1 MTNESTPDTTPGNRT
16 EPSGDTSVE
25 HNKAVSRRWIQ
36 VFNERDDAAEADVR
50 GPDYV
55 ARAPASLEPAPL
67 DSEAWTQFLSGFV
80 EGFPDLRLTVEDA
93 VGEGDL
99 VAQRVHFEG
108 THTGEFQGL
117 PPTQRKVSF
126 SGLELNRFVDGRVA
140 EHWFQLD
147 ALTLLQQLGLVVVPG
162 PRLLPRLLSHQLK
175 KLSKRGLPG
184 TGPPAE

>member
-1 MTNESTPDTTPGNRT
+1 MTGNPT
-16 EPSGDTSVE
+16 EPSGSTSVQ

-36 VFNERDDAAEADVR
+36 AFNERDHAAEADALA
-50 GPDYV
+50 PDYV
-55 ARAPASLEPAPL
+55 AYAPASLEPAPL

-80 EGFPDLRLTVEDA
+80 EGFPDLRVTVEDA

-117 PPTQRKVSF
+117 PPTQRKVAF
-126 SGLELNRFVDGRVA
+126 SGLELNRFVEGRVA

-147 ALTLLQQLGLVVVPG
+147 GLTLLQQLGLVVVPG
-162 PRLLPRLLSHQLK
+162 PRLLPRLLTHRLQRLA
-175 KLSKRGLPG
+175 KRD
-184 TGPPAE
+184 

>member
-1 MTNESTPDTTPGNRT
+1 MTDESTPDTPTGNRT
-16 EPSGDTSVE
+16 EPSGATSAE

-55 ARAPASLEPAPL
+55 AHAHESLEPAPL
-67 DSEAWTQFLSGFV
+67 DSGAWTRFLSGFV

-99 VAQRVHFEG
+99 VAQRIHFAG

-117 PPTQRKVSF
+117 PPTHRTVSF

-147 ALTLLQQLGLVVVPG
+147 ALTLLQQLGLVVIPG
-162 PRLLPRLLSHQLK
+162 PRLLPRLMTHQLK
-175 KLSKRGLPG
+175 KLGKRG
-184 TGPPAE
+184 